1 MTMTATT
8 TTATT
13 NKKATHLR
21 LHHSIFAKYQRLSYG
36 LFTLPPTVNVE
47 LIQMFN
53 LCFFGFLFP
62 RSCLP
67 LYIAQHEFIN
77 SFHDLSVFSLIILCS
92 IAEKNLTEHVVTI
105 FRMKMKT
112 TTTMTTTRAKKI
124 KHHKFPNIKGTKNV
138 NMCGFVIWKD
148 SSSRIVVSPFCTF
161 LRAATNHLIPTIS
174 SDYNILLL
182 NTFHVDNIAG
192 RKHFFSATH
201 RTHHC
206 STTPHPNFKSV
217 NRIFCDFHPLFPVK
231 CDFFFIK
238 DTFKCETSFLLLI
251 ECYSKR
257 TKETSSLFFWKDFCG
272 NAKID
277 KRKAFPPSLFDFL
290 NRFLHS
296 FYVRIFRRHLNS
308 NHLTIEEYR
317 LSFSSAVLSNR
328 VPTHFNA
335 FHYCNIWFF
344 ALPLRRRCKVQ
355 TCGKFAFFS
364 PNAIY
369 EFGRITLFVFKFK
382 IISSKAKKREFFYRN
397 TLTMAVNVTSNYCHP
412 NMHRWWWLLWGLE
425 QYFLFRYCTEHA
437 KGTRHMTNGRKF
449 WFFFYKKSGE
459 DSKFSIA
466 EPISFLAKIRCERYC
481 ITIFWALVEL
491 CAPPIKNGWIPRI
504 T

>member
-161 LRAATNHLIPTIS
+161 LRAATNRLIPTIS

-206 STTPHPNFKSV
+206 SPHLTPISKVSIEFSAIFIHCSQSNAIFFSSKTPSSVKQAFCCWLNAIQSELRKPLHFSFGKISAVTPKSTKE
-217 NRIFCDFHPLFPVK
+217 RHSLHLCSIFSTVSYTLFTCAYSEGILIQITWRLKNIVWVLAALCSAIVYPHILMP
-231 CDFFFIK
+231 FIIVI
-238 DTFKCETSFLLLI
+238 SGFLL
-251 ECYSKR
+251 Y
-257 TKETSSLFFWKDFCG
+257 LFEGGVKFK
-272 NAKID
+272 
-277 KRKAFPPSLFDFL
+277 
-290 NRFLHS
+290 H
-296 FYVRIFRRHLNS
+296 
-308 NHLTIEEYR
+308 EEN
-317 LSFSSAVLSNR
+317 LG
-328 VPTHFNA
+328 
-335 FHYCNIWFF
+335 FF
-344 ALPLRRRCKVQ
+344 AQCDLWVWTNYTFCVQ
-355 TCGKFAFFS
+355 IQ
-364 PNAIY
+364 N
-369 EFGRITLFVFKFK
+369 
-382 IISSKAKKREFFYRN
+382 
-397 TLTMAVNVTSNYCHP
+397 H
-412 NMHRWWWLLWGLE
+412 
-425 QYFLFRYCTEHA
+425 
-437 KGTRHMTNGRKF
+437 
-449 WFFFYKKSGE
+449 
-459 DSKFSIA
+459 
-466 EPISFLAKIRCERYC
+466 
-481 ITIFWALVEL
+481 
-491 CAPPIKNGWIPRI
+491 
-504 T
+504 